1 MARKRERW
9 KAHQASIDPSRLVFI
24 DETWVKTNMTPLRG
38 WGPKGRRLV
47 AKAPHGH
54 GKTMTFIAAL
64 RCDRIDAPLVIDGP
78 INGES
83 FAAYVEQVL
92 VPTLKEG
99 DIVVLDNLGSHRG
112 AGVRSMIRAA
122 GARVFFLPPYS
133 PDLNPI
139 EMVFAKLKTSLRKA
153 AERAVEA
160 TPRKVGSLLKNSQQ
174 LSAKNASATQDTTMD
189 QINNKRL

>member
-1 MARKRERW
+1 
-9 KAHQASIDPSRLVFI
+9 
-24 DETWVKTNMTPLRG
+24 MTPLRG

-54 GKTMTFIAAL
+54 WKTMTFIAAL
-64 RCDRIDAPLVIDGP
+64 RCDRIDAPLVIEGP

-92 VPTLKEG
+92 VPTLKEA

-139 EMVFAKLKTSLRKA
+139 EMAFAKLKAHLRA
-153 AERAVEA
+153 RAVRTIDALWKAIGQICDLFQPQEC
-160 TPRKVGSLLKNSQQ
+160 KNYFD
-174 LSAKNASATQDTTMD
+174 AAGYGFN
-189 QINNKRL
+189 